1 MLFVCPK
8 CKKKLNIL
16 DTGVARC
23 ANGHCFDRARAGY
36 YNLLLGNTGGVHG
49 DNRDMV
55 DARRSFLSAGYY
67 EPLARTIS
75 DLVLKHSAMAPFVVD
90 AGCGEGYYTDFVER
104 ALMLRDGVSRVCAFD
119 ISRDA
124 VRLAH
129 RRNANMSLAVASS
142 YDMPF
147 ADESVDLLFN
157 VFSPLALD
165 ETQRVLKNNG
175 VFIMAF
181 PGAEHL
187 YSLKRAIY
195 NTPYKNKPES
205 TKLSGFELL
214 DERHLTYDMSISG
227 ALNVQNLFMMTP
239 YAYRTPK
246 EAREKILALENLV
259 CEADFHILV
268 YQKRVK

>member
-8 CKKKLNIL
+8 CTEKLNIL

-49 DNRDMV
+49 DNRDMTL
-55 DARRSFLSAGYY
+55 ARREFLSAGYY
-67 EPLARTIS
+67 EPLARTVS
-75 DLVLKHSAMAPFVVD
+75 DLVLKHSGTRPFVVD

-104 ALMLRDGVSRVCAFD
+104 ALKLRDGESCVSAFD

-129 RRNANMSLAVASS
+129 RRNNAISLAVASS

-147 ADESVDLLFN
+147 ADGSVDVVFN
-157 VFSPLALD
+157 VFSPLALA
-165 ETQRVLKNNG
+165 ETHRALKNNG

-181 PGAEHL
+181 PGVEHL
-187 YSLKRAIY
+187 FSLKRAIY
-195 NTPYKNKPES
+195 DTPYKNKPES
-205 TKLSGFELL
+205 SELLGFELI
-214 DERHLTYDMSISG
+214 DSCHLTYNMDISSSSD
-227 ALNVQNLFMMTP
+227 LENLFMMTP
-239 YAYRTPK
+239 YAYRTPP
-246 EAREKILALENLV
+246 EAREKIYSIDSLS
-259 CEADFHILV
+259 CEADFHVLV
-268 YQKRVK
+268 YKKLI